1 MQKLRTTDAISEEIL
16 KDCRDQAKAILK
28 QAEEEC
34 KKTCKTFE
42 TELKNQETEKKQ
54 QLQQRINLYEEKK
67 KAGMPLEQQR
77 FRLSFIQ
84 SKIEEN
90 LNEYILS
97 LTEEQKIAIAARNIE
112 EIEGQTVNAYVYGF
126 DLKKTKAF
134 LLERLGGRLKKCEE
148 TSFMKL
154 VPEAQCGLQKPCGM
168 ILETEDR
175 QFRLRLTLS
184 EAVGKMLEE
193 KRSELAAALFGEML

>member
-16 KDCRDQAKAILK
+16 KDCRNQAEAILQ

-54 QLQQRINLYEEKK
+54 QLQQRMDLYEEKK

-112 EIEGQTVNAYVYGF
+112 EIEG
-126 DLKKTKAF
+126 
-134 LLERLGGRLKKCEE
+134 
-148 TSFMKL
+148 TSFL
-154 VPEAQCGLQKPCGM
+154 
-168 ILETEDR
+168 
-175 QFRLRLTLS
+175 
-184 EAVGKMLEE
+184 
-193 KRSELAAALFGEML
+193 